1 MCHFYPKYIH
11 SDWPHFRCLA
21 SGTRMATPLDSTRDK
36 IISICLGG
44 GGGKEEGGVGGGK
57 ERNRRT

>member
-1 MCHFYPKYIH
+1 
-11 SDWPHFRCLA
+11 
-21 SGTRMATPLDSTRDK
+21 MATPLDSTRDK